1 VRSHQ
6 ALALLA
12 VDPVGLG
19 GAVLH
24 GGSGPRRESLLREFD
39 ALIPGDWPRRR
50 IPVGISADRL
60 HGGLDLAGTLAC
72 GRPVYET
79 GLLAAVR
86 GGVITL
92 PMAERASATIV
103 TGLLALLDGEGGEHG
118 AALLALDESLPDEGS
133 TPSALRE
140 RLAFWLEVDAPD
152 AEHRAD
158 ASDLDATR
166 SPWDVEQVDAVAAAR
181 SRLASVSVPEG
192 AVKALCEAALALG
205 TGSTRGELF
214 ALRAARAAAAL
225 DGRDLVSDDD
235 LSLAA
240 ALVLGPRA
248 TRMPAPPESPP
259 PPEPPPPEDST
270 EKSEQSEPQ
279 QEQLPDRILAAV
291 TAVLPPEL
299 LAGLTPHGA
308 GQVSGKGA
316 PAAKTLTHGRRI
328 GARPGD
334 PRQGARL
341 DIVETLRAAAPWQ
354 RLRTRRGG
362 RLAVR
367 KDDFRIQ
374 RLLHRTG
381 STVIIAVDASGS
393 SALQRLGEAKG
404 AVELLLAES
413 YVRRDRVAL
422 ISFRGTKAELI
433 LPPTRSLARAR
444 RTLAGLPGGG
454 GTPLAAAI
462 AEGERLARQVARE
475 RTGGSTLFVVLSDAR
490 ANVGLDGAGGRPKA
504 EADAEQA
511 AKSLRL
517 AGIPSVFIDTSP
529 RPSQFAAQLARSM
542 GATYVPL
549 PVVDSQKV
557 CAAVRGVTAAME
569 RSA

>member
-1 VRSHQ
+1 MTAHQ

-24 GGSGPRRESLLREFD
+24 GAAGPKRETLLREFD
-39 ALIPGDWPRRR
+39 GLIPADWPRRR

-60 HGGLDLAGTLAC
+60 HGGLDLAGTLAA

-79 GLLAAVR
+79 GVLEAAR
-86 GGVITL
+86 GGVVTL

-103 TGLLALLDGEGGEHG
+103 TGLLGLLDGDGGRGG
-118 AALLALDESLPDEGS
+118 ATLLALDESLPDEAS

-140 RLAFWLEVDAPD
+140 RVAFWLEVDAPD
-152 AEHRAD
+152 PEHQAD
-158 ASDLDATR
+158 AADLEASEPGWR
-166 SPWDVEQVDAVAAAR
+166 SEHAEALAAAR
-181 SRLASVSVPEG
+181 VRLGSVTVPDQ

-205 TGSTRGELF
+205 TGSTRGEQF

-225 DGRDLVSDDD
+225 DGRDAVNEDD

-248 TRMPAPPESPP
+248 TRVPAPPESPP
-259 PPEPPPPEDST
+259 PPEPPPPQDST
-270 EKSEQSEPQ
+270 EQAEQSEPQ

-291 TAVLPPEL
+291 AAVLPPEL
-299 LAGLTPHGA
+299 LAGLTQHGS

-316 PAAKTLTHGRRI
+316 PAAKTLTHGHRV

-341 DIVETLRAAAPWQ
+341 DVVETLRAAAPWQ
-354 RLRTRRGG
+354 RIRNRRAG

-475 RTGGSTLFVVLSDAR
+475 RNGGATLFVVLSDAR
-490 ANVGLDGAGGRPKA
+490 ANVGLDGSGGRPKA

-517 AGIPSVFIDTSP
+517 AGVPSVFIDTSP
-529 RPSQFAAQLARSM
+529 RPSQFAAQLARTM
-542 GATYVPL
+542 GATYVAL
-549 PVVDSQKV
+549 PVVNAQKV

>member
-1 VRSHQ
+1 
-6 ALALLA
+6 
-12 VDPVGLG
+12 
-19 GAVLH
+19 
-24 GGSGPRRESLLREFD
+24 
-39 ALIPGDWPRRR
+39 
-50 IPVGISADRL
+50 
-60 HGGLDLAGTLAC
+60 
-72 GRPVYET
+72 
-79 GLLAAVR
+79 
-86 GGVITL
+86 
-92 PMAERASATIV
+92 
-103 TGLLALLDGEGGEHG
+103 
-118 AALLALDESLPDEGS
+118 
-133 TPSALRE
+133 
-140 RLAFWLEVDAPD
+140 
-152 AEHRAD
+152 
-158 ASDLDATR
+158 
-166 SPWDVEQVDAVAAAR
+166 
-181 SRLASVSVPEG
+181 
-192 AVKALCEAALALG
+192 
-205 TGSTRGELF
+205 
-214 ALRAARAAAAL
+214 
-225 DGRDLVSDDD
+225 
-235 LSLAA
+235 
-240 ALVLGPRA
+240 
-248 TRMPAPPESPP
+248 
-259 PPEPPPPEDST
+259 
-270 EKSEQSEPQ
+270 
-279 QEQLPDRILAAV
+279 
-291 TAVLPPEL
+291 
-299 LAGLTPHGA
+299 
-308 GQVSGKGA
+308 VSGKGA

-341 DIVETLRAAAPWQ
+341 DVVETLRAAAPWQ
-354 RLRTRRGG
+354 RLRTRRAG

-367 KDDFRIQ
+367 RDDFRIQ

-404 AVELLLAES
+404 AVELLLTES

-462 AEGERLARQVARE
+462 TEGERLARQVARE

-529 RPSQFAAQLARSM
+529 RPSPFAARLARTM
-542 GATYVPL
+542 GSTYVPL
-549 PVVDSQKV
+549 PVVDARKL
-557 CAAVRGVTAAME
+557 CDAVRGVTGAME